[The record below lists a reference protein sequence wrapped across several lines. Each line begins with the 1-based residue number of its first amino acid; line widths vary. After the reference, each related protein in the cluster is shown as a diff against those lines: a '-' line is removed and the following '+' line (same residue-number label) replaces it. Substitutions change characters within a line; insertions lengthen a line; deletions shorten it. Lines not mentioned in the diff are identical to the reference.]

1 MNILPKNSVKSLLSR
16 FILVATAL
24 TVLALGTSSAMAQQ
38 IDSAYTKIDLDIC
51 QQIDATALGD
61 DSGQSGYWACVGYNN
76 ALVFVAEGDL
86 RFFVSY
92 GDGALNEMSSSQTLP
107 AFNTIN
113 DTLEWRM
120 QRVNGEWV
128 PFATILRYY
137 TESGDGDNGE
147 VLVIT
152 KLEAGNSC
160 HVGYVD
166 AQLTS
171 NANVAARN
179 IADQFAKDFNCRTEE
194 THLVPS

>member
-1 MNILPKNSVKSLLSR
+1 MSILKSLHTETLLSR
-16 FILVATAL
+16 FALIATTATAL
-24 TVLALGTSSAMAQQ
+24 ALGSSSAIAQQ

-51 QQIDATALGD
+51 QQIDPMTFGD

-76 ALVFVAEGDL
+76 SLVFVAEGDL

-92 GDGALNEMSSSQTLP
+92 GDDALNEISKSQTLP

-120 QRVNGEWV
+120 ENVNGNWV

-137 TESGDGDNGE
+137 TDSGDGDRGE
-147 VLVIT
+147 VLVVT

-166 AQLTS
+166 ARLTP

-179 IADQFAKDFNCRTEE
+179 IADQFAKNFDCRSEDI
-194 THLVPS
+194 HLVPS